1 MSSRMLLVIFKE
13 IIKYFLIGFLCLLM
27 LFPLY
32 YLLLQSLMSTN
43 SLINN
48 RTFLVIE
55 EWNWVNFATAFKSNF
70 LRAFGWTLLFAT
82 ILILIRLII
91 YSLAIA
97 GLLRMSAKYQKVFLY
112 FFLVISLIPEFS
124 IFLSLK
130 TVLLTFNLDE
140 TPIAFVTN
148 AIFSFFNF
156 TYIFN
161 LAKSIS
167 DKKNKTML
175 NDNLKPMDKLIYVYL
190 PKMKLG
196 YMLLIVFSFIS
207 VWNDY
212 LWPQFLFST
221 NYTNISIWYLTL
233 GQDRQ
238 AALLNVQ
245 AAGAFISIVI
255 PLIIYFIFSKK
266 ISRFN

>member
-97 GLLRMSAKYQKVFLY
+97 GILRMNAKYQKVFLY
-112 FFLVISLIPEFS
+112 FFLVISLIPEFFN
-124 IFLSLK
+124 IFKLK
-130 TVLLTFNLDE
+130 N
-140 TPIAFVTN
+140 
-148 AIFSFFNF
+148 SFANF
-156 TYIFN
+156 
-161 LAKSIS
+161 
-167 DKKNKTML
+167 
-175 NDNLKPMDKLIYVYL
+175 
-190 PKMKLG
+190 
-196 YMLLIVFSFIS
+196 
-207 VWNDY
+207 
-212 LWPQFLFST
+212 QFRRNSYCFC
-221 NYTNISIWYLTL
+221 
-233 GQDRQ
+233 D
-238 AALLNVQ
+238 
-245 AAGAFISIVI
+245 
-255 PLIIYFIFSKK
+255 
-266 ISRFN
+266 